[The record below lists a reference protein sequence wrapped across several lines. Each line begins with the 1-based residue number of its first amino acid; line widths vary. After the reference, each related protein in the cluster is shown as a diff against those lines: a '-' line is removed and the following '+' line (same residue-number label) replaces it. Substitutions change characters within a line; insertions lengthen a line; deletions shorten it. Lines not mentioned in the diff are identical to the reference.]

1 VIKNYKHIIWD
12 WNGTLFDDTELS
24 LDIIN
29 SILLKRDLQTITLEK
44 YRSIFTFP
52 VKDYY
57 EKTGLDFKK
66 YPFEELGTEW
76 IMEYEKRRSE
86 AKLHKD
92 AKEILE
98 YISLN
103 SKQQSILSA
112 YSYSTLVE
120 IIKHFEIEHYF
131 THLVGLDHVYA
142 SSKIEI
148 GKKLMNELNNE
159 RSEIILIG
167 DTVHDYEVAAEMGI
181 DCILIA
187 NGHQSKEKLKTCGV
201 QVLNT
206 LSDVYKI
213 F

>member
-1 VIKNYKHIIWD
+1 MIKNYKHIIWD